1 MRTEPIDI
9 PMTPRL
15 VREAEYWRH
24 SNKPS
29 FVETPGPGQRSVW
42 DFPRPPAV
50 ERVLDRVTIELAGQT
65 IVDTQRCLRV
75 CETASPPTYYVPRAD
90 IVEGILVPGEGR
102 SMCEWKGAAR
112 YFDVVVGERRSA
124 QAAWD
129 YPSVSDEYAV
139 LADHVAFYASR
150 VERCTVAGEV
160 ARPQSGQFYA
170 GWITSELTGPFKGD
184 PGTQGW

>member
-15 VREAEYWRH
+15 AREAERWKA
-24 SNKPS
+24 SVKPP
-29 FVETPGPGQRSVW
+29 FVDPPGPGQRSVW

-50 ERVLDRVTIELAGQT
+50 ERVLDRVTIEFGGRT
-65 IVDTQRCLRV
+65 VVDTQRCLRV
-75 CETASPPTYYVPRAD
+75 NETASPPTYYVPRAD
-90 IVEGILVPGEGR
+90 IEDGVLQPGQGL
-102 SMCEWKGAAR
+102 SMCEWKGRAR
-112 YFDVVVGERRSA
+112 YFDLVVGESRSV

-160 ARPQSGQFYA
+160 VRPQAGQFYA
-170 GWITSELTGPFKGD
+170 GWITSDLAGPFKGD